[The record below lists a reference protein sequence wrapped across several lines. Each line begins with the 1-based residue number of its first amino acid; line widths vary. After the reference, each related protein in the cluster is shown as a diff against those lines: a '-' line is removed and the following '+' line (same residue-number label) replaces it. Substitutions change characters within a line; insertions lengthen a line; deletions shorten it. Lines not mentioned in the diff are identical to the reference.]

1 MYTSDAVG
9 LYAGRVQV
17 KITSVHLKQE
27 KLTLRMGKRH
37 LRGAFITYEECKI
50 FHFIHKFK
58 PIENDILV
66 VNPK

>member
-1 MYTSDAVG
+1 MYMSSDAVG

-17 KITSVHLKQE
+17 KITSVQLKQE

-50 FHFIHKFK
+50 YISLYRQ
-58 PIENDILV
+58 INLS
-66 VNPK
+66 